1 MYGLLIVINGKIT
14 FAIHKHSRNAQKLC
28 DAFEDILLRQCLY
41 DQIIE

>member
-28 DAFEDILLRQCLY
+28 DAFEDILLVYMIKLLNN
-41 DQIIE
+41 